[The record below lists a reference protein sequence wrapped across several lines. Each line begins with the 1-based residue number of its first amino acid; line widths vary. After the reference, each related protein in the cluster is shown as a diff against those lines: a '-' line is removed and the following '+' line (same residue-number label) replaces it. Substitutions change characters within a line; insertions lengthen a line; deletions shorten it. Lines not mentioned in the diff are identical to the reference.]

1 MQRRDSSRQR
11 CSAAPG
17 RHGRAQSR
25 AGAGNANVH
34 RLTGGVSKTPPVT
47 AGRRPQKR
55 TAKNHAADPG
65 RGRIDKNLARQ
76 KPPFHATPAE
86 RFHRRRRADRPETG
100 PKRTFLRRRR
110 HKPAATTAPKAAE
123 TLAFSSRA
131 RARPRE
137 APKFANVGAMDGR
150 SVSRRRRG
158 QTSCQVDGA
167 QVAGTQPTCRQPD

>member
-1 MQRRDSSRQR
+1 MATRTSST
-11 CSAAPG
+11 PT
-17 RHGRAQSR
+17 SR
-25 AGAGNANVH
+25 TTSGAF
-34 RLTGGVSKTPPVT
+34 RMPPSLTGDRGFESGSLQPGNCRSTPP
-47 AGRRPQKR
+47 KR

-76 KPPFHATPAE
+76 KPPFRATPAE
-86 RFHRRRRADRPETG
+86 RFRRRRRADRPETG